1 MVWDSIEM
9 PNTGASHCDAD
20 VTSHT
25 VTPLSQGCVTA
36 IPGQRNKGRNI
47 GMIKRIKKSE
57 MRYK

>member
-1 MVWDSIEM
+1 M

-25 VTPLSQGCVTA
+25 VTPLSRGCVTA

-47 GMIKRIKKSE
+47 GMIKRIKNSE